1 MKCKTEPKI
10 QDDVCEEEGDEPEVK
25 GGLCELLHVQV
36 EGGQLRGELGNH
48 LSLYIAVGVV
58 LRHKDTKSQ

>member
-1 MKCKTEPKI
+1 MMFVKKK
-10 QDDVCEEEGDEPEVK
+10 GDEPEVK

-48 LSLYIAVGVV
+48 LSLYIAVGMV